1 MLDNLDKIL
10 ERYVHLEQE
19 LERPEVASD
28 PKASRPILK
37 ELKELTPLVEKIRR
51 RHALEAQASATRQL
65 LTEQDDQLRELAEEE
80 LRQLAGEIETLEEDI
95 KTLLL
100 PRDEADDRHA
110 ILEIRAGTGG
120 EEAALFAADLY
131 RMYAKFSENHGWK
144 WEIVSASEADAGGF
158 KEVIVEVRGQGAFG
172 TLKWESGVHRVQRVP
187 VTEAQGRI
195 HTSAATVAV
204 LPEAEEQEM
213 QIRPDDLKI
222 QVYRSSGAGGQ
233 HVNTTDSA
241 VRITHVPTG
250 IVVTIQDER
259 SQIKNRAKA
268 MKILVAR
275 LLARARDEEM
285 QRVSADRRSQVRTGD
300 RSEKVRTYNF
310 PQNRVT
316 DHRID
321 LTLYKLDRVMD
332 GDLDEII
339 EALKLDD
346 RTRRLRAETEA
357 AAR

>member
-1 MLDNLDKIL
+1 MIEKLDKIL
-10 ERYVHLEQE
+10 ERYRHLGQE
-19 LERPEVASD
+19 LERPDVTSD
-28 PKASRPILK
+28 PAMSRPLLK
-37 ELKELTPLVEKIRR
+37 ELKDLTPLVEKIRR
-51 RHALEAQASATRQL
+51 HRVLEAQFAEARQL
-65 LTEQDDQLRELAEEE
+65 LTEQDNQLRELAEEE
-80 LRQLAGEIETLEEDI
+80 LRQLAGDIKTLEEDI

-100 PRDEADDRHA
+100 PRDEADDRFA

-131 RMYAKFSENHGWK
+131 RMYAKFSERRGWK
-144 WEIVSASEADAGGF
+144 WEIVSASEAGAGGF

-172 TLKWESGVHRVQRVP
+172 ILKWESGVHRVQRVP
-187 VTEAQGRI
+187 VTEAQGRV

-204 LPEAEEQEM
+204 LPEAEEKEM
-213 QIRPDDLKI
+213 QIRPDDLKV

-241 VRITHVPTG
+241 VRMTHVPTG

-275 LLARARDEEM
+275 LLARSREEEA

-321 LTLYKLDRVMD
+321 LTLYKLDRIME

-339 EALKLDD
+339 EALRSDD
-346 RTRRLRAETEA
+346 HARRLRAETET

>member
-1 MLDNLDKIL
+1 ML
-10 ERYVHLEQE
+10 ERLNNILDRYDLVNRE
-19 LERPEVASD
+19 LERPEVAAD
-28 PKASRPILK
+28 QQRSRPLLK

-51 RHALEAQASATRQL
+51 LRALEAQAAQTRQL
-65 LTEQDDQLRELAEEE
+65 LTERDNPIRELAEEE
-80 LRQLAGEIETLEEDI
+80 LKKLEGEIAAAEEAI

-131 RMYAKFSENHGWK
+131 RMYAKFSERNGWK
-144 WEIVSASEADAGGF
+144 WEIISASEADAGGF
-158 KEVIVEVRGQGAFG
+158 KEVIVEVRGEGAYG
-172 TLKWESGVHRVQRVP
+172 ILKWESGVHRVQRVP

-204 LPEAEEQEM
+204 LPEAEEQDV
-213 QIRPDDLKI
+213 QIRPEDLKI
-222 QVYRSSGAGGQ
+222 QVYRSSGRGGQ

-241 VRITHVPTG
+241 VRITHVPSG
-250 IVVTIQDER
+250 IVVAIQDER

-275 LLARARDEEM
+275 LMARAREEEM
-285 QRVSADRRSQVRTGD
+285 QRVSADRRSQVGSGD

-316 DHRID
+316 DHRVN
-321 LTLYKLDRVMD
+321 LTLYKLDRVME
-332 GDLDEII
+332 GDFGEII
-339 EALKLDD
+339 EALKLED
-346 RTRRLRAETEA
+346 RARRLREGAEA
-357 AAR
+357 AP